1 MKKIFMKKIF
11 IIIGLIIAL
20 VIGGFVSH
28 IFDNAVDYGHQ
39 KIDEATKYEN
49 LKEVEDTCRTMIASY
64 ESDRLTY
71 EQYRDSDNAEKLE
84 WAEQAKMRANKTAAT
99 YNNYILKNS
108 YLWKNN
114 VPDDI
119 YEELE
124 VLK

>member
-1 MKKIFMKKIF
+1 MKKTF
-11 IIIGLIIAL
+11 IIIGLIVAL

-64 ESDRLTY
+64 ESDCLTY

>member
-1 MKKIFMKKIF
+1 MKKTF

-39 KIDEATKYEN
+39 KIDETTKYEN